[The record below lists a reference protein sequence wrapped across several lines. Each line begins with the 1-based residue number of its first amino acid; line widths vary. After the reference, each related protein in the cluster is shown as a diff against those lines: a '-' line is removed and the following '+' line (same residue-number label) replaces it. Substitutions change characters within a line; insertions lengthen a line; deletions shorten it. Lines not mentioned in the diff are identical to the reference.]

1 MHLCINIY
9 LSPSVL
15 FFWRILTDEPP
26 FRALRTEIR
35 PFPAH
40 LLSVSWHI
48 LRSPYSSLSC
58 PSVYSSPLLLQH
70 FIPMGF
76 PLASF
81 FTLLTLNRLEG
92 PRWEWNPME
101 KQAWYQLEALRGL
114 RATGSQPREYCRQSD
129 LGSLLRVILTSTGH
143 LSTHSRVGPRSECLV
158 GGGCAF
164 HAHGPGGRC

>member
-1 MHLCINIY
+1 MYLYIYIYIYIYMHLCINSY

-15 FFWRILTDEPP
+15 FFWRILTDEPS

-40 LLSVSWHI
+40 VLSISWHI
-48 LRSPYSSLSC
+48 LRSPYSPLSC

-81 FTLLTLNRLEG
+81 FTLLTLNRL
-92 PRWEWNPME
+92 
-101 KQAWYQLEALRGL
+101 LLLRHFSRVRL
-114 RATGSQPREYCRQSD
+114 CDPID
-129 LGSLLRVILTSTGH
+129 GSLPGSPIPGILQARTLEWVAISF
-143 LSTHSRVGPRSECLV
+143 S
-158 GGGCAF
+158 A
-164 HAHGPGGRC
+164 